1 MIETVGSDNRRV
13 KWPMRCDS
21 ECDKNIFWTYSA
33 LCTSCGNDIRIKDLR
48 GVVERSV
55 RPITAI
61 WYCGDRVVI
70 PRSIPRDNHHA
81 CNKRLIPPHFVATR
95 GLSRVV
101 RMMKK
106 VSYLSGTW
114 YLCLSRMT
122 NPTFD
127 SDPAVKQ
134 ILLVM
139 NEKQCFII
147 EDLDDHHLVI
157 KADGEY
163 CVRQDLEIEVNSRHV
178 EY

>member
-1 MIETVGSDNRRV
+1 
-13 KWPMRCDS
+13 
-21 ECDKNIFWTYSA
+21 
-33 LCTSCGNDIRIKDLR
+33 
-48 GVVERSV
+48 
-55 RPITAI
+55 
-61 WYCGDRVVI
+61 
-70 PRSIPRDNHHA
+70 
-81 CNKRLIPPHFVATR
+81 
-95 GLSRVV
+95 
-101 RMMKK
+101 
-106 VSYLSGTW
+106 
-114 YLCLSRMT
+114 MT